1 MNLVPKMLGDVL
13 RNLFRAPYTVPY
25 PKRKVPVTE
34 RYRGMIE
41 ISEKC
46 IACGACS
53 VACPA
58 KCIKFDRKSL
68 KYWLPHCIFCGRCAD
83 VCPVDAVV
91 FTDRCEEAREDKE
104 LYSGRVFE
112 MAKCEMC
119 GKETVAVVQKNY
131 QVGVKRMDPKLFARC
146 AECRGKPAAP
156 PKPEPQKPEK
166 PAEQPKPSE
175 GQKPP
180 EETKPAEEPKSQ
192 DAEAGKNGAE
202 GGSEE
207 AKAGEKGHES
217 IFDIVEGEGKP
228 EEDLKFKDAPPWVK
242 RR

>member
-46 IACGACS
+46 IACGACA

-83 VCPVDAVV
+83 VCPVDAVI

-104 LYSGRVFE
+104 LYAGRVFE
-112 MAKCEMC
+112 MAKCEVC
-119 GKETVAVVQKNY
+119 GKDTVAVTQKRY
-131 QVGVKRMDPKLFARC
+131 MIEVKKMDPKLFARC
-146 AECRGKPAAP
+146 AECRNKPAV
-156 PKPEPQKPEK
+156 
-166 PAEQPKPSE
+166 
-175 GQKPP
+175 QKPP
-180 EETKPAEEPKSQ
+180 EEPKPSEEQKPSMAETAKK
-192 DAEAGKNGAE
+192 DLE
-202 GGSEE
+202 GGNGESKTGEN
-207 AKAGEKGHES
+207 AGQPSDG
-217 IFDIVEGEGKP
+217 IIEGEGKSD
-228 EEDLKFKDAPPWVK
+228 EDLDFKDAPPWVK
-242 RR
+242 RG